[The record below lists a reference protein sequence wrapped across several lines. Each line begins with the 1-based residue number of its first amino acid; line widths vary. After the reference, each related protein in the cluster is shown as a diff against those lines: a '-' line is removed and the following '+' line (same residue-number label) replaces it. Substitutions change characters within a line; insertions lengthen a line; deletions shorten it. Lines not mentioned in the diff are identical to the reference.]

1 MENTEKQICDS
12 SVRNF
17 NKICG
22 GIVVCTEWSNCGL
35 VWTKLYLKISEA
47 FCVEFWQHL

>member
-1 MENTEKQICDS
+1 MGNTEKQICDS

-22 GIVVCTEWSNCGL
+22 RILGYTDGSNYGL
-35 VWTKLYLKISEA
+35 VWTKLYLKISGV
-47 FCVEFWQHL
+47 FCVEFWQYL